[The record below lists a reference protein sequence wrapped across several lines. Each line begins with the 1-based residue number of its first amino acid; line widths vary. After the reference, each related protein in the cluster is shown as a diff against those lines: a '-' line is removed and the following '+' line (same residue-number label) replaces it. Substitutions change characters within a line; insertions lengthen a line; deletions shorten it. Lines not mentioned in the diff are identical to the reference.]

1 MLPFQIRFRMG
12 EPVYGQVIY
21 AVKKALVSGA
31 LRPGDIF
38 PSVRV
43 LSQELK
49 INPNTAHKIVTA
61 LVEEGIL
68 QVRSGIGTVIA
79 PMRPATR
86 EQRRDLLEGEVERLV
101 VEARR
106 IALELEDLQRAIEHQ
121 WKQLSY

>member
-86 EQRRDLLEGEVERLV
+86 EQRREGEVERLV